1 MNILYDNGAKVRSI
15 PYLFDHQISA
25 AENADENLQ
34 LFMDFTVQIIDKNYR
49 NIAFLKF
56 HDGNQIT
63 SKEVTFKVTDIPFN
77 ERLNLEEK
85 SKKALLFGDPL
96 PFEVGCHR
104 SWIR

>member
-1 MNILYDNGAKVRSI
+1 MNILYDNGTKVRSI

-34 LFMDFTVQIIDKNYR
+34 LFTDFTVQIVDKNYR

-77 ERLNLEEK
+77 EKVEFRG
-85 SKKALLFGDPL
+85 KK
-96 PFEVGCHR
+96 
-104 SWIR
+104 